1 MTKIIKPEIVA
12 SMFEVNV
19 SNKMFT
25 FYSKHGRSYERFHL
39 YAVMVKIIKPLQVCF
54 LGLKLT

>member
-1 MTKIIKPEIVA
+1 MTNIIKPEIVA
-12 SMFEVNV
+12 SMFEVKV

-25 FYSKHGRSYERFHL
+25 LYIKHGWNNEIFHL

-54 LGLKLT
+54 